1 MAPLDDYI
9 LNSAD
14 LRWHRLVEKQPDLAP
29 AIDLQRIIL
38 TRTLELSNEAP
49 DVLKRSVTAPPGLLD
64 RLASREV
71 PVLNLAVEFQIDRV
85 VPHLLGFCNDFAAGG
100 AGEPARNVHNALKQG
115 DIDAGSLL
123 HGSLLRQ
130 QASIRTRANHL
141 GISPDLVWLV
151 AELSVAPLANHLQ
164 HSALVS
170 PMTSS
175 PAAIHAAQNWPLGH
189 CAACGS
195 WPAFAETHSQERHLR
210 CSFCGADWTPATNR
224 CVYCNKNG
232 EAFLRAAD
240 PKQPCHQL
248 EFCRTCGG
256 YLKHAEVTRATPF
269 ALLPVLDLEMTY
281 LDIHAVEQGYARPS
295 MPERLASGNP
305 CPPEA

>member
-1 MAPLDDYI
+1 MAPTDDDI

-14 LRWHRLVEKQPDLAP
+14 QHWHHLAEKQPDLAA
-29 AIDLQRIIL
+29 AIDLQRVIL

-49 DVLKRSVTAPPGLLD
+49 EVLKGSVIAPPGLLD
-64 RLASREV
+64 RLASREA
-71 PVLNLAVEFQIDRV
+71 PVLDMAIEFDTDRV
-85 VPHLLGFCNDFAAGG
+85 IPHLLGFCNDFAAGG
-100 AGEPARNVHNALKQG
+100 AGEPARNIHKALKQG
-115 DIDAGSLL
+115 DIEAGSLL

-164 HSALVS
+164 YNALVS
-170 PMTSS
+170 PVTSS
-175 PAAIHAAQNWPLGH
+175 PETIRAAQNWPLGH

-210 CSFCGADWTPATNR
+210 CSFCGADWTPATPG
-224 CVYCNKNG
+224 CVYCNTNG
-232 EAFLRAAD
+232 EPFLRAAD
-240 PKQPCHQL
+240 SKQPNHHL
-248 EFCRTCGG
+248 EFCRSCGG
-256 YLKHAEVTRATPF
+256 YLKHAEVMSPTPF

-281 LDIHAVEQGYARPS
+281 LDIRAVELGYSRPS
-295 MPERLASGNP
+295 MPERSVSVSP

>member
-1 MAPLDDYI
+1 MDPTDDYI

-14 LRWHRLVEKQPDLAP
+14 QRWHHLIEKEPDLAA

-49 DVLKRSVTAPPGLLD
+49 EVLKGPVMAPPGLLD
-64 RLASREV
+64 RLASHEA
-71 PVLNLAVEFQIDRV
+71 PVLDMAIKFDTDRV
-85 VPHLLGFCNDFAAGG
+85 IPHLLGFCNDFATGG
-100 AGEPARNVHNALKQG
+100 AGEPALNVHKALKQG
-115 DIDAGSLL
+115 DIEAGSLL
-123 HGSLLRQ
+123 YGSLLRQ
-130 QASIRTRANHL
+130 QTSIRTRANQL

-164 HSALVS
+164 HNALVS
-170 PMTSS
+170 PTTSS
-175 PAAIHAAQNWPLGH
+175 PEAIRAAQNWPLGH

-210 CSFCGADWTPATNR
+210 CSFCGADWTPAKTG
-224 CVYCNKNG
+224 CVYCNTNG
-232 EAFLRAAD
+232 NAFLRAAD
-240 PKQPCHQL
+240 SKQPNHHL
-248 EFCRTCGG
+248 EFCRACGG
-256 YLKHAEVTRATPF
+256 YLKHAEVTSATPF

-281 LDIHAVEQGYARPS
+281 LDIRAVERGYGRPP
-295 MPERLASGNP
+295 MPERSVSVSP